1 MKGRAFRSTASLGIR
16 VFILTLLF
24 TTISGSFVYAHPLA
38 SVCSAEAVTRAC
50 NAEVARYTRLAE
62 SYATRTLRGFQ
73 AAGARYTEL
82 AEAYAQ
88 RAIARQRATHAE
100 SARYQGLV
108 SARHLRA
115 DRAASAR
122 YEALAAF
129 HDASLRPLRA
139 ESDRSTGLA
148 IWYAGFGD

>member
-1 MKGRAFRSTASLGIR
+1 MKGKAFRSLASLGIR
-16 VFILTLLF
+16 AFVLTLLF
-24 TTISGSFVYAHPLA
+24 TIISSSVAYARALA

-50 NAEVARYTRLAE
+50 NAEVARYSRLAE

-73 AAGARYTEL
+73 ADGARYTEL

-88 RAIARQRATHAE
+88 RVIARQRALRAE
-100 SARYQGLV
+100 TARYRGLI

-122 YEALAAF
+122 YEALALSHNAN
-129 HDASLRPLRA
+129 LRPRRA
-139 ESDRSTGLA
+139 ESTRSTKLA
-148 IWYAGFGD
+148 LWYASFGE